1 MTLEVRINEVD
12 PFNHLKLFVVFRKLK
27 FLYSK
32 RDKEKS
38 GSQPTENTA
47 NEEAPV
53 KEFVFGEKLND
64 RVTINLTKN
73 GESTSENGDNA
84 TASNSTKRKS
94 YDAEDQDSKDE
105 TNETSETAAKTLWS
119 TENNGDY
126 FDPNENNENTLFK
139 INCKLYLLEADKAN
153 WVERGYGI
161 LKVIDSNDDLNC
173 NISRLNFKAFLY
185 LSNIF
190 SRS

>member
-1 MTLEVRINEVD
+1 M
-12 PFNHLKLFVVFRKLK
+12 
-27 FLYSK
+27 
-32 RDKEKS
+32 
-38 GSQPTENTA
+38 
-47 NEEAPV
+47 

-73 GESTSENGDNA
+73 GTVESIAEEKGTTSSD
-84 TASNSTKRKS
+84 TKPYNSIKRKS
-94 YDAEDQDSKDE
+94 SDAEDQDSNEE
-105 TNETSETAAKTLWS
+105 TTETTVATENTTKTLWS
-119 TENNGDY
+119 ENNVDY

-173 NISRLNFKAFLY
+173 NISELY
-185 LSNIF
+185 LK
-190 SRS
+190 

>member
-1 MTLEVRINEVD
+1 
-12 PFNHLKLFVVFRKLK
+12 
-27 FLYSK
+27 
-32 RDKEKS
+32 
-38 GSQPTENTA
+38 
-47 NEEAPV
+47 V

-73 GESTSENGDNA
+73 GTVESIAEEKGTTSSD
-84 TASNSTKRKS
+84 TKPYNSIKRKS
-94 YDAEDQDSKDE
+94 SDAEDQDSNEE
-105 TNETSETAAKTLWS
+105 TTETTVATENTTKTLWS
-119 TENNGDY
+119 ENNVDY

-173 NISRLNFKAFLY
+173 NISELY
-185 LSNIF
+185 LK
-190 SRS
+190 